1 MKIAEF
7 TTDEGLD
14 VLCEITTPLGN
25 IVNDQALVKALQNK
39 TEKGL
44 SEAEYMLK
52 GTQMISEIIPV
63 VLKTHRDD
71 LYHILG
77 ALNKKSVEEIGS
89 QSIIETVN
97 QIKELMGDKD
107 LQSFFKRSDSM
118 GKKKSP
124 TA

>member
-7 TTDEGLD
+7 STDEGLD

-25 IVNDQALVKALQNK
+25 IVNDKDLTKALQNK
-39 TEKGL
+39 IDKNAT
-44 SEAEYMLK
+44 EAEYMLK

-77 ALNKKSVEEIGS
+77 ALNKKPVEEIGS

-97 QIKELMGDKD
+97 QVKELMGDKD
-107 LQSFFKRSDSM
+107 LQSFFKRSDST